1 MREGTRWKQIRK
13 QVGSAQGVV
22 TVDRVVRHDL
32 TDTSLGGEAER
43 PCGFLGRNIL
53 DRTNSKCRGQARP
66 VVSKEQKR
74 ED

>member
-1 MREGTRWKQIRK
+1 M
-13 QVGSAQGVV
+13 VN
-22 TVDRVVRHDL
+22 RVVRHDL
-32 TDTSLGGEAER
+32 TDTSLGGEER

-53 DRTNSKCRGQARP
+53 DRRNSKCRGQARP